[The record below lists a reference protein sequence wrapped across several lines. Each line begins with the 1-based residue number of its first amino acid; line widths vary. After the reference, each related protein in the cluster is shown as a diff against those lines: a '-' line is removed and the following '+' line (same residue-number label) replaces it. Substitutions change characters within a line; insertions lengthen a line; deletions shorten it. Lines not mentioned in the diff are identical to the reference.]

1 MGVSIKRQLY
11 FLLVHFRV
19 VTVSNYITITVAA
32 QSVSRLTITG
42 TNGCYKVISGV
53 GEQIQLNADFSGGL
67 APYNW
72 RWVWPDGYT
81 QTGSLSSGTSG
92 VASTSRIFP
101 PGSTVYSSATVT
113 INDSSGQSV
122 SATATVTAQCG

>member
-1 MGVSIKRQLY
+1 M
-11 FLLVHFRV
+11 
-19 VTVSNYITITVAA
+19 TVSNYITITVAA
-32 QSVSRLTITG
+32 QSVSKLTITG

-53 GEQIQLNADFSGGL
+53 GEEIQLNADFSGGL

-72 RWVWPDGYT
+72 KWVWPDGYT

-92 VASTSRIFP
+92 VASTSRIFS

>member
-1 MGVSIKRQLY
+1 MV
-11 FLLVHFRV
+11 
-19 VTVSNYITITVAA
+19 VSNYVRITVAA
-32 QSVSRLTITG
+32 QSVSKLTITR
-42 TNGCYKVISGV
+42 TNGCYKVISRV
-53 GEQIQLNADFSGGL
+53 GEEIQLNVDFSGGL

-72 RWVWPDGYT
+72 KWVWPDGYT

-92 VASTSRIFP
+92 VASTSRIFS

-113 INDSSGQSV
+113 IHDSSGQSV

>member
-1 MGVSIKRQLY
+1 
-11 FLLVHFRV
+11 
-19 VTVSNYITITVAA
+19 VTVSNYLTITIAA
-32 QSVSRLTITG
+32 QSAPQLTITG
-42 TNGCYKVISGV
+42 KNGCYKVIPYV
-53 GEQIQLNADFSGGL
+53 GEEIQLNVDFSGGL

-72 RWVWPDGYT
+72 VWVWPDGYK

-113 INDSSGQSV
+113 INDNSGQSV
-122 SATATVTAQCG
+122 NATATVTAQCG